1 MIFALVLRFLYQR
14 DFIRLRSTYRKQK
27 EFQINRLTRD
37 RQYEAGLAG
46 RRPGI
51 RKIRFLIR
59 CLTMVC
65 PEALVFKY
73 RFAASTGAKHTVFV
87 TRLLG
92 SVFFE
97 MGFWGFLEDLLGTCW
112 VIFGGFLLLNFSF
125 KYIKRSLNRHQEL
138 ISIHDQSYNS
148 AFWQALLVMMTNPK
162 VLTTWLAV
170 ISLFPIITLGLQNIL
185 GFILLSAAASFSGH
199 AIFATFFS
207 SKTAAAMYLLLYR
220 PLNGLV
226 GIGFF
231 FYGIKLLSGAF
242 V

>member
-1 MIFALVLRFLYQR
+1 MPFFDLLPALGFFLLNVFVPGPNVLNT
-14 DFIRLRSTYRKQK
+14 IATSTGSGYR
-27 EFQINRLTRD
+27 
-37 RQYEAGLAG
+37 AGLACALACG
-46 RRPGI
+46 LGI
-51 RKIRFLIR
+51 L
-59 CLTMVC
+59 LWASA
-65 PEALVFKY
+65 ALFG
-73 RFAASTGAKHTVFV
+73 AAA
-87 TRLLG
+87 
-92 SVFFE
+92 FFE
-97 MGFWGFLEDLLGTCW
+97 TYPLANQSLIILGGSLLIYFAVRYLRKAFNPQSQLE
-112 VIFGGFLLLNFSF
+112 
-125 KYIKRSLNRHQEL
+125 
-138 ISIHDQSYNS
+138 SIQDQSFS
-148 AFWQALLVMMTNPK
+148 LAFWQAFVVMMTNPK

-170 ISLFPIITLGLQNIL
+170 ISLFPIITLGLQNIF